1 MIETITEEQ
10 LTPQQAEFWVRA
22 RQAVDMNNYPYAVSL
37 LKALVKQLPGFLEGR
52 KALRACEIKLNP
64 EAKRGGL
71 FSGMKISTSKLT
83 SSKKDAATQL
93 SALED
98 ELENDPYS
106 IPVNEALYTAAMEV
120 NFPDL
125 AAFALETVR
134 QGHPGNKKMLHM
146 LASHYVSR
154 DMPAQAAEVYHDLVK
169 LDPTDSVA
177 VKSEK
182 DCMARATMQQQKWE
196 EAKSFRDVMKNSSET
211 NTLDKSDKK
220 GLTRAEL
227 EERLGLLSAR
237 YAQNQQ
243 DLAVVR
249 DIAGV
254 YEQMEDWANAY
265 SFYNYAFSL
274 SNTDISLENKASEMN
289 ERCRKAQVEEI
300 RRRAAAEPDNKELQ
314 EQLARFSKE
323 AAEQQVALCRQRVE
337 NNPTD
342 PQTRFELGQ
351 ALFDCGNYTEAI
363 PELQRARNNP
373 HIRIRAMLLLGKC
386 YDAKNM
392 HDMALRQLEE
402 ANKELIEMNDTKK
415 EILYMIGLL
424 YEKQG
429 KKGES
434 LAAFQQIYDAEY
446 GYRDVARRVE
456 SSYGN

>member
-1 MIETITEEQ
+1 M
-10 LTPQQAEFWVRA
+10 
-22 RQAVDMNNYPYAVSL
+22 
-37 LKALVKQLPGFLEGR
+37 
-52 KALRACEIKLNP
+52 
-64 EAKRGGL
+64 
-71 FSGMKISTSKLT
+71 
-83 SSKKDAATQL
+83 
-93 SALED
+93 
-98 ELENDPYS
+98 ENDPYS

-120 NFPDL
+120 LPDL

-196 EAKSFRDVMKNSSET
+196 EAKSFRDVMKNSAET
-211 NTLDKSDKK
+211 NSLDKSDKK

-243 DLAVVR
+243 DLAAVR

-274 SNTDISLENKASEMN
+274 SNNDISLENKASEMN

-300 RRRAAAEPDNKELQ
+300 RRALPRSRIIRNFRNSLPS
-314 EQLARFSKE
+314 LARKLRSSRWLC
-323 AAEQQVALCRQRVE
+323 AASVWKTTPR
-337 NNPTD
+337 
-342 PQTRFELGQ
+342 TRKPVLSW
-351 ALFDCGNYTEAI
+351 ARPSLTAAI
-363 PELQRARNNP
+363 TRKPFRNSSAP
-373 HIRIRAMLLLGKC
+373 ATTPISASAPCCCSASAMTPRTCMIWPCASWRKPIR
-386 YDAKNM
+386 N
-392 HDMALRQLEE
+392 
-402 ANKELIEMNDTKK
+402 
-415 EILYMIGLL
+415 
-424 YEKQG
+424 
-429 KKGES
+429 
-434 LAAFQQIYDAEY
+434 
-446 GYRDVARRVE
+446 
-456 SSYGN
+456 

>member
-1 MIETITEEQ
+1 MIETITENQ

-52 KALRACEIKLNP
+52 SALRACEIKLNP
-64 EAKRGGL
+64 SPKKGGL
-71 FSGMKISTSKLT
+71 FSGMKISTTKLT

-93 SALED
+93 SSLED

-106 IPVNEALYTAAMEV
+106 IPVNEALYAAAMEV
-120 NFPDL
+120 DFPDL
-125 AAFALETVR
+125 AAFALETIR
-134 QGHPGNKKMLHM
+134 QGHPTNKKMLHM
-146 LASHYVSR
+146 LAAHYVAR
-154 DMPAQAAEVYHDLVK
+154 GLPAKAAEVFHDIVK
-169 LDPTDSVA
+169 LDPTDSLA

-182 DCMARATMQQQKWE
+182 DCMARATMQQQNWE
-196 EAKSFRDVMKNSSET
+196 DAKSFKDVMKDSSET
-211 NTLDKSDKK
+211 SALDKSDKK

-243 DLAVVR
+243 DQAVVR
-249 DIAGV
+249 DIANV

-274 SNTDISLENKASEMN
+274 SNNDISLETKAAEMN
-289 ERCRKAQVEEI
+289 ELLRKSQVEEI
-300 RRRAAAEPDNKELQ
+300 RKRAAADPDNKELQ
-314 EQLARFSKE
+314 EQLAQFSKE
-323 AAEQQVALCRQRVE
+323 SAAQQVALCRQRVE

-351 ALFDCGNYTEAI
+351 ALFDCGSYTEAI

-402 ANKELIEMNDTKK
+402 ANKEMVEMNDTRSK
-415 EILYMIGLL
+415 
-424 YEKQG
+424 
-429 KKGES
+429 S
-434 LAAFQQIYDAEY
+434 
-446 GYRDVARRVE
+446 VV
-456 SSYGN
+456 

>member
-52 KALRACEIKLNP
+52 RALRACEIKLNP
-64 EAKRGGL
+64 EAKKGGL

-106 IPVNEALYTAAMEV
+106 IPVNEALYTAAMDV
-120 NFPDL
+120 GFPDL

-196 EAKSFRDVMKNSSET
+196 EAKSFRDVMKNSAET
-211 NTLDKSDKK
+211 NSLDKSDKK

-243 DLAVVR
+243 DLAAVR

-274 SNTDISLENKASEMN
+274 SNNDISLENKASEMN
-289 ERCRKAQVEEI
+289 ERYRKAAAAPPRSRTTRNFRNSSSSSARKRRNSRWPCAASAWKTTPRT
-300 RRRAAAEPDNKELQ
+300 RRRALNWGRPSSTAATTRKPFRSSSAPATTPISASAPCCCSASAMTPRTCMIWPCASWRK
-314 EQLARFSKE
+314 
-323 AAEQQVALCRQRVE
+323 
-337 NNPTD
+337 PT
-342 PQTRFELGQ
+342 
-351 ALFDCGNYTEAI
+351 
-363 PELQRARNNP
+363 RN
-373 HIRIRAMLLLGKC
+373 
-386 YDAKNM
+386 
-392 HDMALRQLEE
+392 
-402 ANKELIEMNDTKK
+402 
-415 EILYMIGLL
+415 
-424 YEKQG
+424 
-429 KKGES
+429 
-434 LAAFQQIYDAEY
+434 
-446 GYRDVARRVE
+446 
-456 SSYGN
+456 

>member
-1 MIETITEEQ
+1 MCI
-10 LTPQQAEFWVRA
+10 R
-22 RQAVDMNNYPYAVSL
+22 DS
-37 LKALVKQLPGFLEGR
+37 
-52 KALRACEIKLNP
+52 
-64 EAKRGGL
+64 
-71 FSGMKISTSKLT
+71 
-83 SSKKDAATQL
+83 
-93 SALED
+93 
-98 ELENDPYS
+98 
-106 IPVNEALYTAAMEV
+106 
-120 NFPDL
+120 
-125 AAFALETVR
+125 LETVR

-274 SNTDISLENKASEMN
+274 SNNDISLENKASEMN
-289 ERCRKAQVEEI
+289 ERCRKALSLI
-300 RRRAAAEPDNKELQ
+300 HISEP
-314 EQLARFSKE
+314 
-323 AAEQQVALCRQRVE
+323 
-337 NNPTD
+337 
-342 PQTRFELGQ
+342 TRP
-351 ALFDCGNYTEAI
+351 Y
-363 PELQRARNNP
+363 
-373 HIRIRAMLLLGKC
+373 
-386 YDAKNM
+386 
-392 HDMALRQLEE
+392 
-402 ANKELIEMNDTKK
+402 
-415 EILYMIGLL
+415 
-424 YEKQG
+424 
-429 KKGES
+429 
-434 LAAFQQIYDAEY
+434 
-446 GYRDVARRVE
+446 
-456 SSYGN
+456 

>member
-1 MIETITEEQ
+1 M
-10 LTPQQAEFWVRA
+10 
-22 RQAVDMNNYPYAVSL
+22 
-37 LKALVKQLPGFLEGR
+37 
-52 KALRACEIKLNP
+52 
-64 EAKRGGL
+64 
-71 FSGMKISTSKLT
+71 
-83 SSKKDAATQL
+83 
-93 SALED
+93 
-98 ELENDPYS
+98 
-106 IPVNEALYTAAMEV
+106 
-120 NFPDL
+120 
-125 AAFALETVR
+125 
-134 QGHPGNKKMLHM
+134 
-146 LASHYVSR
+146 
-154 DMPAQAAEVYHDLVK
+154 YHDLVK

-211 NTLDKSDKK
+211 NTLDKGDKK

-274 SNTDISLENKASEMN
+274 SNNDISLENKASEMN

-314 EQLARFSKE
+314 EQLAQFSKE

-392 HDMALRQLEE
+392 HDMARRQLEE

-415 EILYMIGLL
+415 EILYMIVLL

>member
-52 KALRACEIKLNP
+52 RARRACEIKLNP
-64 EAKRGGL
+64 EAKKGGL

-106 IPVNEALYTAAMEV
+106 IPVNEALYTAAMDV
-120 NFPDL
+120 GFPDL

-196 EAKSFRDVMKNSSET
+196 EAKSFRDVMKNSAET
-211 NTLDKSDKK
+211 NSLDKSDKK

-243 DLAVVR
+243 DLAAVR

-274 SNTDISLENKASEMN
+274 SNNDISLENKASEMN
-289 ERCRKAQVEEI
+289 ERYRKAQVEEI

-314 EQLARFSKE
+314 EQLAQFSKE
-323 AAEQQVALCRQRVE
+323 AAEQQVAVCRQRVE

-424 YEKQG
+424 YEKLG
-429 KKGES
+429 KKEES

-446 GYRDVARRVE
+446 GYRDVAKRVE
-456 SSYGN
+456 SSYSN

>member
-274 SNTDISLENKASEMN
+274 SNNDISLENKASEMN

-300 RRRAAAEPDNKELQ
+300 AAALPRSRIIRNFRNSLPSS
-314 EQLARFSKE
+314 ARKLRSSRWPC
-323 AAEQQVALCRQRVE
+323 AASVWKTTPR
-337 NNPTD
+337 
-342 PQTRFELGQ
+342 TRKPVLSW
-351 ALFDCGNYTEAI
+351 ARPSSTAAI
-363 PELQRARNNP
+363 TRKPFRNSSAP
-373 HIRIRAMLLLGKC
+373 ATTPISASAPCCCSASAM
-386 YDAKNM
+386 
-392 HDMALRQLEE
+392 
-402 ANKELIEMNDTKK
+402 TP
-415 EILYMIGLL
+415 
-424 YEKQG
+424 
-429 KKGES
+429 
-434 LAAFQQIYDAEY
+434 
-446 GYRDVARRVE
+446 RRK
-456 SSYGN
+456 SFT

>member
-98 ELENDPYS
+98 ELEHDPYS
-106 IPVNEALYTAAMEV
+106 IPVNEALFMAAMEV
-120 NFPDL
+120 DFPDL

-211 NTLDKSDKK
+211 NTLDKSD
-220 GLTRAEL
+220 
-227 EERLGLLSAR
+227 
-237 YAQNQQ
+237 
-243 DLAVVR
+243 
-249 DIAGV
+249 IAGV

-274 SNTDISLENKASEMN
+274 SNNDISLENKASEMN

-314 EQLARFSKE
+314 EQLAQFSKE

>member
-10 LTPQQAEFWVRA
+10 LNPQQAEFWVRA

-52 KALRACEIKLNP
+52 RALRGCEIKLNP
-64 EAKRGGL
+64 EPKKAGL
-71 FSGMKISTSKLT
+71 FSGMKLSTGRR
-83 SSKKDAATQL
+83 KDAATML

-98 ELENDPYS
+98 ELENEPFS
-106 IPVNEALYTAAMEV
+106 IPANEALYAAAMEV
-120 NFPDL
+120 DFPDL

-146 LASHYVSR
+146 LAAHYVAR
-154 DMPAQAAEVYHDLVK
+154 DLPGKAAEVFHDIVK
-169 LDPTDSVA
+169 IDPTDSLA

-196 EAKSFRDVMKNSSET
+196 EATSFKDVMKNSAET
-211 NTLDKSDKK
+211 NALDKSDKK

-227 EERLGLLSAR
+227 DERLGLLSAR

-254 YEQMEDWANAY
+254 YEQMEDWANAG
-265 SFYNYAFSL
+265 SFYSYAFSL
-274 SNTDISLENKASEMN
+274 SNNDVSLENKATAMN
-289 ERCRKAQVEEI
+289 ELLRKAQVDDI
-300 RRRAAAEPDNKELQ
+300 RRRAAADPDNKELQ
-314 EQLARFSKE
+314 EQMAQFSRE

-342 PQTRFELGQ
+342 PQTRFDLGQ

-386 YDAKNM
+386 YDAKSMN
-392 HDMALRQLEE
+392 DMALRQLEE
-402 ANKELIEMNDTKK
+402 ANKEMIEMNDIKK

-429 KKGES
+429 KKTES

-446 GYRDVARRVE
+446 GYRDVAKRVE
-456 SSYGN
+456 SSYGG